1 MEYDIYVRKGQALP
15 HRKVGDLQKILREV
29 GREPV
34 DLQYLQLLDFEGEL
48 RTIDAKICDF
58 FETVADCRADV
69 YISPAHYARVTSRL
83 RHLTYRVA
91 DLISVSRVKGDKLA
105 VLEGGEVVAITICS
119 FPKLGTSMY
128 LVH

>member
-1 MEYDIYVRKGQALP
+1 MTEMERDMINPDHLRQDEMEYKIYVGKGQALP

-58 FETVADCRADV
+58 FFKPSQIAALMPIFPLLSTRELR
-69 YISPAHYARVTSRL
+69 PAFG
-83 RHLTYRVA
+83 
-91 DLISVSRVKGDKLA
+91 I
-105 VLEGGEVVAITICS
+105 
-119 FPKLGTSMY
+119 
-128 LVH
+128 